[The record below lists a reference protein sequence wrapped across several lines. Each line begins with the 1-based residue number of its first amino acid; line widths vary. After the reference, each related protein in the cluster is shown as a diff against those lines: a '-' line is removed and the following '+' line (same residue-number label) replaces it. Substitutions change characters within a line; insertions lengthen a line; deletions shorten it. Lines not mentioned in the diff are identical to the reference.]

1 MDTKYNKAELRIHQ
15 LGKMRKYIDGDIA
28 ITIYKQ
34 MILPLFDY
42 ADFMVES
49 ASKQKIA
56 NLEKLQEKA
65 LRYVDNDSHSVKDIS
80 VLYQLYNVQT
90 LALRYREHLS
100 SLMYRYSKK
109 HENLDCRRPTMN
121 LRSSNK
127 VKFRKKGKRKYEL
140 YLKSP
145 KVRGVKVWEMLP
157 SNVQKATTKVKFKNF
172 MKSICKIR

>member
-1 MDTKYNKAELRIHQ
+1 MC
-15 LGKMRKYIDGDIA
+15 KYIDGDIA

-127 VKFRKKGKRKYEL
+127 VKFRKKGREN
-140 YLKSP
+140 
-145 KVRGVKVWEMLP
+145 M
-157 SNVQKATTKVKFKNF
+157 NC
-172 MKSICKIR
+172 I